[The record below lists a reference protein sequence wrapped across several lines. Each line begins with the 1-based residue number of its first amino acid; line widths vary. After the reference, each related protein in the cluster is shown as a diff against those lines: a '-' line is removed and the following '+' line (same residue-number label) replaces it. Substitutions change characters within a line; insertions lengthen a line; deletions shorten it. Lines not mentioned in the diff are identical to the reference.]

1 MISDVLRSAW
11 SRLIHSGKTYLYDL
25 EVFALKN
32 MLIFLDGSDRKN
44 FLQQLNKLDLVQRSP
59 DGKIV
64 ALYESR
70 DAYFKFWGDILLT
83 NKMGGFL
90 AYKIKLTG
98 DVCPKKN
105 LTVEVFFHKGRI
117 SSIEYKGKMAWPK
130 TQKKVRLVNLDWS
143 VCDDGALT
151 IISSELLL

>member
-1 MISDVLRSAW
+1 
-11 SRLIHSGKTYLYDL
+11 
-25 EVFALKN
+25 
-32 MLIFLDGSDRKN
+32 MLICLNGSDRKN

-59 DGKIV
+59 NGKIV

-70 DAYFKFWGDILLT
+70 DTYFKSWGNILLT
-83 NKMGGFL
+83 NKRGGVL
-90 AYKIKLTG
+90 AYKIKLSG

-143 VCDDGALT
+143 VCDDDALT

>member
-1 MISDVLRSAW
+1 
-11 SRLIHSGKTYLYDL
+11 
-25 EVFALKN
+25 
-32 MLIFLDGSDRKN
+32 MLICLNGSDKKN
-44 FLQQLNKLDLVQRSP
+44 FLQQLNKLDFVQRSP

-70 DAYFKFWGDILLT
+70 DTYFKFWGDILLT
-83 NKMGGFL
+83 NKMGNFL
-90 AYKIKLTG
+90 AYKIKLSG

-117 SSIEYKGKMAWPK
+117 SSIEYKEKMAWPK
-130 TQKKVRLVNLDWS
+130 TQKKVPLVNLDWS
-143 VCDDGALT
+143 VCDDDALT